1 MATARKKTTIGF
13 YVSPEVADRA
23 KELFPDGRTEE
34 ILVNLLDLYENAGTP
49 ANDTTNELYAQ
60 VVEEICNTYTVEPD
74 KILEFINSS
83 QEAFNASEQENGE
96 LKKELETQKSLNEV
110 IRNENDLLKQQCEQL
125 EILDWAKIRTTIKP
139 FAVSLIELT
148 AIKLSAKYGREVQP
162 MQILVDMFMRYTI
175 ERYNQWFYPFQLND
189 TEILAAA
196 QAINPEISSI
206 RQIKKTLST
215 T

>member
-1 MATARKKTTIGF
+1 MATLRKKTTIGF

-23 KELFPDGRTEE
+23 KELFPNGRTEE
-34 ILVNLLDLYENAGTP
+34 ILVNLLDLYENAGTI

-60 VVEEICNTYTVEPD
+60 MVEEICGSYAIEPD

-83 QEAFNASEQENGE
+83 IEAYNTSEQKRGE
-96 LKKELETQKSLNEV
+96 LKKEIETQKSLNEV

-148 AIKLSAKYGREVQP
+148 ALKLSAKYGREVQP

-206 RQIKKTLST
+206 RQIKKTLAT